1 IMVSSQHHDEWV
13 PCPRTGKEEKGRGAT
28 KMSKIIRARNKG
40 VTFKTTW
47 NAIGLPIGKD
57 SETMMSYWGTSIRKN
72 VPITIPSWKKV
83 PQRLLDALFEDVAL
97 TYKVDQK
104 KKKWMM
110 TKANRAWTNFK
121 SELSRNWI
129 WTKEGQIRDKPPEIY
144 NFIKLKIGRTSSVYK
159 REKSKAARKSAEANL
174 YPQKKAR
181 RGYARYEQDLIQQRA
196 NNGIYE
202 TSISRGQ
209 MWKLLRTDK
218 EGNVAEEA
226 KTVANRIDY
235 FSNLCEQGKVEDTG
249 REDVLYKALGKKEHG
264 GRVTAVGVGVTI
276 SDYFGKLQSK
286 KEYMDQ
292 VTKLMSR
299 MNYLERELKKIKKA
313 RSESEDS
320 HSEEEDLEAFNIHD
334 INETN
339 ATHKI
344 DIPEVN

>member
-1 IMVSSQHHDEWV
+1 MVSSQHHDEWV

-72 VPITIPSWKKV
+72 VRITIPSWKKV

-129 WTKEGQIRDKPPEIY
+129 WTKDGQIRDKPPEIY
-144 NFIKLKIGRTSSVYK
+144 NFIKLRDWKDF
-159 REKSKAARKSAEANL
+159 EKSKAARKSAEANL

-226 KTVANRIDY
+226 KTIANRIDY

>member
-1 IMVSSQHHDEWV
+1 M
-13 PCPRTGKEEKGRGAT
+13 G
-28 KMSKIIRARNKG
+28 KIIQARNKG

-83 PQRLLDALFEDVAL
+83 PQHLLDALFEDV
-97 TYKVDQK
+97 V
-104 KKKWMM
+104 
-110 TKANRAWTNFK
+110 
-121 SELSRNWI
+121 
-129 WTKEGQIRDKPPEIY
+129 TKEGQIRDKPPEIY
-144 NFIKLKIGRTSSVYK
+144 NFIKLKDLKDFVKSRLTK
-159 REKSKAARKSAEANL
+159 EWEEKSKAARKSAEANL

-181 RGYARYEQDLIQQRA
+181 RGYAHPTRA
-196 NNGIYE
+196 NNVIYE

-218 EGNVAEEA
+218 EGNVAKEA

-235 FSNLCEQGKVEDTG
+235 FSNLCEKGKVEDTG

-299 MNYLERELKKIKKA
+299 MNYLERELKKMG
-313 RSESEDS
+313 RWE
-320 HSEEEDLEAFNIHD
+320 
-334 INETN
+334 
-339 ATHKI
+339 
-344 DIPEVN
+344 